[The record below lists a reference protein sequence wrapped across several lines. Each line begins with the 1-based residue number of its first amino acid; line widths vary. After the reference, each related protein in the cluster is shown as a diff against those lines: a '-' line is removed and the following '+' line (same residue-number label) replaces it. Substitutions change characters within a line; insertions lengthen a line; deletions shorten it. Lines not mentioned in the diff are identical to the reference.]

1 MAEKIENIKKINSIL
16 KEVASLSE
24 EVKSSAKSVKSLK
37 AKLDEKLKSITAKK
51 AVVLCFLRIAEN
63 ILETIM
69 IPQTNPKPR
78 EANKRIA
85 VGLFRR

>member
-1 MAEKIENIKKINSIL
+1 MGAITAVAVGMPCAAHSPYPAKTSVFINIDAIEPN
-16 KEVASLSE
+16 ERP
-24 EVKSSAKSVKSLK
+24 
-37 AKLDEKLKSITAKK
+37 ITAKK

-63 ILETIM
+63 IFETIM

-85 VGLFRR
+85 AGLFRR